1 MGMPS
6 GIGIIDTMIS
16 FPHGDMKELYSFIT
30 KQTKD
35 AQSKDEFEFPV
46 EYMFKDVP
54 DKGYRDVDD
63 PISVTLHEMDRWGI
77 EKGLIGVGTG
87 GTSDLALKGHPDRF
101 IAQVGADPNQ
111 GMEAVRKIVR
121 AHEEHDVK
129 AIGMFPAGLFPQVAI
144 NDKKMYPIYAKAW
157 SSASRCSAAPACP
170 ARACASSR
178 RRSSTSTRSCT
189 TSPSWCSSPV
199 TGASRGRTSR

>member
-16 FPHGDMKELYSFIT
+16 FPHGDMKALYSFIT

-54 DKGYRDVDD
+54 DKGYREVDD

-77 EKGLIGVGTG
+77 EKGLIGVGERGRHQRPRAQAPPRPVHRAGRCRPQRGHG
-87 GTSDLALKGHPDRF
+87 GA
-101 IAQVGADPNQ
+101 
-111 GMEAVRKIVR
+111 
-121 AHEEHDVK
+121 
-129 AIGMFPAGLFPQVAI
+129 
-144 NDKKMYPIYAKAW
+144 
-157 SSASRCSAAPACP
+157 SARSCAP
-170 ARACASSR
+170 
-178 RRSSTSTRSCT
+178 TRST
-189 TSPSWCSSPV
+189 T
-199 TGASRGRTSR
+199 